1 MSAPLATRVDAAVL
15 PVPVALPI
23 SETAQQKKSSV
34 ASVSALRT
42 EPTYST
48 PVAVVQPTLANQPGK
63 TPGSV
68 GRSEPDLPSAA
79 TQAAQV
85 YPAITRAADVVQTLA
100 AVEQSS
106 RSMRP
111 AIAPVAMP
119 NPATPDP
126 PASGAGRTER
136 GGGQSSLLL
145 RIENERQTSSLVP
158 STTAPPSTARLL
170 VRQHELGLPAL
181 DKADP
186 LSDLPPTL
194 APAHAPVA
202 GIRPREE
209 PYTPSSPAK
218 AQTITQPLPTIR
230 VTIGRVEV
238 RTTPEAPKPTLA
250 QRQPA
255 QAALSL
261 DAYLKRAKRE
271 TR

>member
-1 MSAPLATRVDAAVL
+1 MAAV
-15 PVPVALPI
+15 
-23 SETAQQKKSSV
+23 
-34 ASVSALRT
+34 
-42 EPTYST
+42 
-48 PVAVVQPTLANQPGK
+48 
-63 TPGSV
+63 
-68 GRSEPDLPSAA
+68 D
-79 TQAAQV
+79 
-85 YPAITRAADVVQTLA
+85 
-100 AVEQSS
+100 QSS

-111 AIAPVAMP
+111 AVAPVATP
-119 NPATPDP
+119 SPATPDT
-126 PASGAGRTER
+126 PASVAGRTER
-136 GGGQSSLLL
+136 GSGQSSLLL
-145 RIENERQTSSLVP
+145 RIENERLGSSLTP
-158 STTAPPSTARLL
+158 STTAPQSTARLL

-194 APAHAPVA
+194 APAHAPGA

-218 AQTITQPLPTIR
+218 APTMTQPLPTIR

-250 QRQPA
+250 QRQPG